1 MTTRAWLALA
11 TGLLLLQ
18 QAEVVAGA
26 RSASQILSLGCT
38 SAPMRGVGGV
48 GGEEGRDHFQIAGIN
63 RRFFLEEK

>member
-38 SAPMRGVGGV
+38 SAPMRGVGG
-48 GGEEGRDHFQIAGIN
+48 EEGRDHFQIAGIN